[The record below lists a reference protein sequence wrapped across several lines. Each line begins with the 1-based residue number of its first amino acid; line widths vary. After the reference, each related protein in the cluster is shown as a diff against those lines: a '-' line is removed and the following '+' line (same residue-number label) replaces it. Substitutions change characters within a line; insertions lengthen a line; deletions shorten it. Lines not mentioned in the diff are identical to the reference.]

1 MKKRVV
7 AVMLAGVLGVGMLT
21 ACGNQNAQ
29 AQQDAAAAD
38 AAAEEVVEEAV
49 AEEVVEDAAEEV
61 VEEAVEEEV
70 AEAASDITYV
80 DGFYANNGESDFMI
94 AFYENAPGDV
104 CYVND
109 GTNEVLAE
117 YTVEEATL
125 DDGTAYLLVTVGQ
138 TQLGYYEDGED
149 IYMVDTDGN
158 VYAAGRLTE
167 EEADTLYE
175 MAQ

>member
-1 MKKRVV
+1 MRRVKKKGVKDVTGNRTRIF
-7 AVMLAGVLGVGMLT
+7 LAALVFTLLLACMLT

-29 AQQDAAAAD
+29 AQQAQQDA

-80 DGFYANNGESDFMI
+80 DGFYANDGESDFMI

-117 YTVEEATL
+117 YTV
-125 DDGTAYLLVTVGQ
+125 
-138 TQLGYYEDGED
+138 
-149 IYMVDTDGN
+149 
-158 VYAAGRLTE
+158 
-167 EEADTLYE
+167 
-175 MAQ
+175 